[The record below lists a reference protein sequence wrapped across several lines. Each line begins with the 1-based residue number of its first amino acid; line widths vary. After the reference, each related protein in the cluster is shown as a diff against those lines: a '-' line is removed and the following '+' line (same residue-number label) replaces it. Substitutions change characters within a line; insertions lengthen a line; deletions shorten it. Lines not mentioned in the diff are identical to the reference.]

1 MNYVKEY
8 ANFLRQFINTP
19 NKVRVLFDSSNGS
32 TGMVLKELYL
42 NHSQVEAVFVN
53 DNPDGEFPAHGA
65 NPLTKGAIDDVGQAV
80 LKTQVDIGAV
90 FDGDGDRVFFFDEK
104 GSVLSSYESFRCI
117 KGGFNPPYVLD
128 SRALAEFTMPNEQ
141 VVQTK
146 VGYYFI
152 RKAMG
157 EHNAELGA
165 EYTGHFYFKNFFY
178 ADSGILAAVYM
189 INYLSSLKGGGK
201 ALSEVGDTEDFIRL
215 PEVNFKVSSPEGAI
229 DKLKAY
235 FVQDKQ
241 VRISELDGL
250 TVYAQK
256 FALNIRASATE
267 PLLRFTLV
275 AKDKKVLKTIAGKV
289 EGLLGKDE

>member
-1 MNYVKEY
+1 M
-8 ANFLRQFINTP
+8 
-19 NKVRVLFDSSNGS
+19 
-32 TGMVLKELYL
+32 
-42 NHSQVEAVFVN
+42 
-53 DNPDGEFPAHGA
+53 
-65 NPLTKGAIDDVGQAV
+65 GQAV

-152 RKAMG
+152 RKAME

-275 AKDKKVLKTIAGKV
+275 AKDQKVLKTIAGKV